1 MSLEAEKTKFF
12 IFPLTNINLFPCT
25 TKPLHI
31 FESRYIQMVNE
42 SIRTGVPIALCF
54 VPEGSTEIRA
64 VAGFAVPQ
72 IIEVRP
78 DQTLLIFMAGE
89 GKVQLDLN
97 SVQTIDSVTTMS
109 GTVMRE
115 NSDLAAESRPLYV
128 SLSEVLVRWIT
139 QHIADPIQKDF
150 FIKGLTGPREVV
162 GAFAAYLIYD
172 ADLQYEVMEITSLDQ
187 QIQFLYRLL
196 QSGKLSR

>member
-1 MSLEAEKTKFF
+1 MSLEAVKRKFF
-12 IFPLTNINLFPCT
+12 IFPLTNTNLFPCT

-42 SIRTGVPIALCF
+42 SIQTGIPIALCF
-54 VPEGSTEIRA
+54 VPDGSTEIRSM
-64 VAGFAVPQ
+64 AGFAVPQ

-78 DQTLLIFMAGE
+78 DQTLLVFMAGE
-89 GKVQLDLN
+89 GKVHLDLS
-97 SVQTIDSVTTMS
+97 SVQTVGLVTSMS
-109 GTVMRE
+109 GTLVQE
-115 NSDLAAESRPLYV
+115 NSELAPESRSLYV

-139 QHIADPIQKDF
+139 KHIGDSTQKEF

-172 ADLQYEVMEITSLDQ
+172 ADLQYEVMEMTSVDK

-196 QSGKLSR
+196 QSGKLLG